1 MNIEKKR
8 RIKKY
13 AFIDWSDYQGRMS
26 WYKAM
31 EKSKLTGMRLPT
43 MEELKLAFRTK
54 EIKNWKEK
62 GKCYWSSDSNDD
74 SIRYAYA
81 IYLSSGVS
89 YHYDKTMELD
99 VRFIRDKDSS
109 SKNSI

>member
-1 MNIEKKR
+1 MIEKKR

-31 EKSKLTGMRLPT
+31 EKSKSVGMRLPT
-43 MEELKLAFRTK
+43 LDELKLAFRAK

-62 GKCYWSSDSNDD
+62 GKCYWTSDSQVD
-74 SIRYAYA
+74 SKRYAYA
-81 IYLSSGVS
+81 IYLSSGIS

-99 VRFIRDKDSS
+99 VRFIRDKDFDSYNY
-109 SKNSI
+109 K